1 MANKLEYLL
10 SLKDAFSSKLK
21 KLNDGLS
28 ASDKKANALDSSLK
42 KIGRAIAGYF
52 AVGSIVSF
60 GKAVF
65 YSLRNYEY
73 FSTALRTLMKGDALA
88 SKALEGQLIK
98 LASTTPFELSEIQ
111 TATKQLMAYGI
122 AGGDVTRT
130 LRMLGDVSAG
140 LGKES
145 LPFIIRAFG
154 QIKSKGHLA
163 GQELNQLTEQGFN
176 PLKIIS
182 EKTKVSYDSLLK
194 KMADGKIT
202 FDMVEQSFKDV
213 TKEGGQFF
221 NMMELQSKTVGG
233 KWSNISDVW
242 DQIKVNIGKSQT
254 GILSGTMDFISK
266 MANTINDKLSA
277 GNFMEESF
285 KQAGVKGFGALDTFY
300 GNLGGGKALAGNFKE
315 LKEQSMYMQ
324 SLIDKS
330 NTGIGAQKSLE
341 YIKLNID
348 KLKDKKGVMD
358 NVSYVREMSLYTNA
372 MNQITGNMR
381 LLASKGSVSEAVK
394 EELGLSKSNT
404 KTNTKLGTGTDIMTA
419 RPQSLVININELVH
433 DLKVM
438 STTVNEGAMKIKE
451 EIAKALLE
459 AVNDVNYAIK

>member
-21 KLNDGLS
+21 TLNNGVTDADRKFSGLQSKLSGLGS
-28 ASDKKANALDSSLK
+28 
-42 KIGRAIAGYF
+42 AIAGAF

-65 YSLRNYEY
+65 DSLRNYEY

-98 LASTTPFELSEIQ
+98 LASTTPFELTEIQ
-111 TATKQLMAYGI
+111 TATKQLMAYGV
-122 AGGDVTRT
+122 AGGDMTRT

-213 TKEGGQFF
+213 TQEGGQFF
-221 NMMELQSKTVGG
+221 NMMEAQSKTVGG

-242 DQIKVNIGKSQT
+242 EQIKVNIGKSQT
-254 GILSGTMDFISK
+254 GILSSTMDWISK
-266 MANTINDKLSA
+266 MANEFNNAFSLMNKVDETLNKFNLKNISVFEKGLGATMGNVDYITKGQISLNKLVESNLKDVDKIKILTKEYASIEGKRMA
-277 GNFMEESF
+277 GILPTDR
-285 KQAGVKGFGALDTFY
+285 A
-300 GNLGGGKALAGNFKE
+300 
-315 LKEQSMYMQ
+315 
-324 SLIDKS
+324 
-330 NTGIGAQKSLE
+330 
-341 YIKLNID
+341 NID
-348 KLKDKKGVMD
+348 KALISSALDEIRGK
-358 NVSYVREMSLYTNA
+358 
-372 MNQITGNMR
+372 QR
-381 LLASKGSVSEAVK
+381 LSASKGAVSESVK
-394 EELGLSKSNT
+394 DELGLTKGSKT
-404 KTNTKLGTGTDIMTA
+404 KGTTKLGTGTDIMSA

-433 DLKVM
+433 DLKLM

-459 AVNDVNYAIK
+459 AVNDVNYAIR

>member
-10 SLKDAFSSKLK
+10 SLKDAFSSKLN
-21 KLNDGLS
+21 KLNDGVKGTDKNINGLQSKLS
-28 ASDKKANALDSSLK
+28 GLGS
-42 KIGRAIAGYF
+42 AIVGAF

-65 YSLRNYEY
+65 DSLRNYEY

-98 LASTTPFELSEIQ
+98 LASTTPFELTEIQ

-194 KMADGKIT
+194 KMADGQIT

-213 TKEGGQFF
+213 TQEGGQFF
-221 NMMELQSKTVGG
+221 NMMESQSKTVGG

-242 DQIKVNIGKSQT
+242 EQIKVNIGKSQT
-254 GILSGTMDFISK
+254 GILSSTMDFISK
-266 MANTINDKLSA
+266 MATNLNKKLET
-277 GNFMEESF
+277 GNFLDEALKTKGLKGGFFDKYFGAGDYKGLEKQANYMQQLIKMADTGKGAESPLKLVDKQISILQESF
-285 KQAGVKGFGALDTFY
+285 KKGWISGDSYLKEMALYEATY
-300 GNLGGGKALAGNFKE
+300 KAIAGNMK
-315 LKEQSMYMQ
+315 L
-324 SLIDKS
+324 SL
-330 NTGIGAQKSLE
+330 
-341 YIKLNID
+341 
-348 KLKDKKGVMD
+348 
-358 NVSYVREMSLYTNA
+358 
-372 MNQITGNMR
+372 
-381 LLASKGSVSEAVK
+381 SKGSVSPEVK
-394 EELGLSKSNT
+394 EELGLTKGTKS
-404 KTNTKLGTGTDIMTA
+404 TNTKLGTGTDIMSA

-433 DLKVM
+433 DLKLM

-459 AVNDVNYAIK
+459 AVNDVNYAIR

>member
-21 KLNDGLS
+21 TLNNGVTDADRKFSGLQSKLSGLGS
-28 ASDKKANALDSSLK
+28 
-42 KIGRAIAGYF
+42 AIAGAF

-65 YSLRNYEY
+65 DSLRNYEY

-98 LASTTPFELSEIQ
+98 LASTTPFELTEIQ
-111 TATKQLMAYGI
+111 MATKQLMAYGV
-122 AGGDVTRT
+122 AGGDMTRT

-213 TKEGGQFF
+213 TQEGGQFF
-221 NMMELQSKTVGG
+221 NMMEAQSKTVGG

-242 DQIKVNIGKSQT
+242 EQIKVNIGKSQT
-254 GILSGTMDFISK
+254 GILSSTMDWISK
-266 MANTINDKLSA
+266 MANTMNKKLET
-277 GNFMEESF
+277 GNFLDEALKKQGLKTGFFDKYFGAGDYKGLE
-285 KQAGVKGFGALDTFY
+285 KQANYMQQLIKLADNPIGAKSPLKLVDKQIEILQENYKKGWVSGDSYLKEMALYTETYKAIGGNMKLLLSKGFT
-300 GNLGGGKALAGNFKE
+300 
-315 LKEQSMYMQ
+315 
-324 SLIDKS
+324 
-330 NTGIGAQKSLE
+330 
-341 YIKLNID
+341 
-348 KLKDKKGVMD
+348 V
-358 NVSYVREMSLYTNA
+358 
-372 MNQITGNMR
+372 
-381 LLASKGSVSEAVK
+381 AVVTD
-394 EELGLSKSNT
+394 ELGLTKGSKT
-404 KTNTKLGTGTDIMTA
+404 KGTTKLGTGTDIMSA

-433 DLKVM
+433 DLKLM

-459 AVNDVNYAIK
+459 AVNDVNYAIR